1 MLAALSRI
9 IFPKGLRR
17 CHNCADIPYLCIKIK
32 VNDKLRNTYIKQR
45 LKNNYPSG

>member
-9 IFPKGLRR
+9 IFPKGLRCCR
-17 CHNCADIPYLCIKIK
+17 NCVDIPYLCIKFE

-45 LKNNYPSG
+45 LKGNYPSG